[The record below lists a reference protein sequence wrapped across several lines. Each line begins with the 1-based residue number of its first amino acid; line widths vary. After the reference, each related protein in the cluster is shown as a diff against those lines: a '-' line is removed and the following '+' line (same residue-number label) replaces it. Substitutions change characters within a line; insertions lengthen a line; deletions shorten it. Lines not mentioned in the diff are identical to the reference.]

1 MNPLKP
7 KKSRL
12 QILQRLKERRAYLE
26 FSRKYGQIGF
36 NPGYFQLIKVLVLT
50 FPKKSDFFNF
60 HTHKAIVREWR
71 ANRFPEDLGS
81 SDQSLPTIEILIV
94 AAGKDIELLPD
105 VLKGAIANSLNPI
118 SGITLIIPVVDKK
131 QCEKIIQAETYPSEI
146 KVVLEDDLLDEAIRN
161 KIKLRFNK
169 RYGWVLQQ
177 LLSVEFILNSK
188 AAGVLLLDADTVL
201 LRKVAWLDSKGNQKL
216 LVGPAYH
223 RPYHKLLNKLINT
236 DAEPKTT
243 HVTHHM
249 LLQPIYLRDI
259 FQKFKLVDTRNLLD
273 LLVENADQN
282 EESALSVDFEL
293 YAQAILRLYPQ
304 KVELRKFSNISVT
317 RSKSTNYAS
326 LKKEYSD
333 FNSVSMHSYLES
345 EM

>member
-7 KKSRL
+7 KKSKL

-81 SDQSLPTIEILIV
+81 GDQSLPTIEILIV

-131 QCEKIIQAETYPSEI
+131 QCEKIIQGETYPSEI
-146 KVVLEDDLLDEAIRN
+146 KVILEDDLLDEAIRN

-177 LLSVEFILNSK
+177 LLSVEFILNSN

-223 RPYHKLLNKLINT
+223 RPYHELLNKLINT

-326 LKKEYSD
+326 LKKNYSD